1 MKMNEQLAKEVI
13 DFVNTTTTEQQM
25 YLLQCISE
33 RISISIEKDK
43 YVDSFT
49 IEDPF
54 SNIFLNGIFIEILID
69 DKEKK

>member
-1 MKMNEQLAKEVI
+1 MNEQLAKEVI

-33 RISISIEKDK
+33 RISISIEKEK
-43 YVDSFT
+43 HVVDFT

-54 SNIFLNGIFIEILID
+54 SNIFLNGMFIEILID